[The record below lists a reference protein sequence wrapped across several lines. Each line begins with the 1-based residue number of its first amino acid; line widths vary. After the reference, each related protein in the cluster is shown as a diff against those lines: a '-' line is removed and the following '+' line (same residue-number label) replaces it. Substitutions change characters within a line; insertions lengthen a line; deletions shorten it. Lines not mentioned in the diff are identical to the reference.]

1 LGKGSFDFG
10 AQGWVQC
17 KVAGFMAVY
26 MSAVKFMTLKVSR
39 KLYSVS
45 GSVPYQG
52 YKFSH

>member
-26 MSAVKFMTLKVSR
+26 ISAVKFTTLKVSR
-39 KLYSVS
+39 KFIFCFRFCALSRV
-45 GSVPYQG
+45 
-52 YKFSH
+52 